1 MGNSTLRAIA
11 VSIVRAAVAM
21 LGAYL
26 VRGGFVDDS
35 LMQEGASVLAFLVV
49 DRAWEFWL
57 LHRAVIYQR
66 WLLWLGLRSNLA
78 PDDAG
83 RAIQIAHVE
92 HEARERVKDG
102 IKP

>member
-26 VRGGFVDDS
+26 VRWNFVDDS

-57 LHRAVIYQR
+57 LHRTTLYQR
-66 WLLWLGLRSNLA
+66 WLVVLGLRNS
-78 PDDAG
+78 PDTPTYRVQDM
-83 RAIQIAHVE
+83 
-92 HEARERVKDG
+92 ARENTKDG
-102 IKP
+102 LQP

>member
-26 VRGGFVDDS
+26 VRWNFVDNS

-66 WLLWLGLRSNLA
+66 WLLALGLSSPSNEDPEYL
-78 PDDAG
+78 
-83 RAIQIAHVE
+83 RAV
-92 HEARERVKDG
+92 ARENVKSG
-102 IKP
+102 GEWP